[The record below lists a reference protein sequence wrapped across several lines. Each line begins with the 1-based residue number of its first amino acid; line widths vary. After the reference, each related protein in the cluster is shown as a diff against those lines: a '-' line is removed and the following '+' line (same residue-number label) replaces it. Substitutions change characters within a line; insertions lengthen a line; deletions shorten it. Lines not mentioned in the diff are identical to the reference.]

1 MVLSGDQPNRVR
13 RRLTGRY
20 VLALSAV
27 ALLTITAQVLI
38 QHSLGQKADAHVQ
51 TLAVEQ
57 RTQSQRA
64 AKAAFGLMASP
75 NDRARRA
82 WEGELVESIEH
93 WRSGFNRLRQS
104 DDVSPEV
111 QATLSE
117 LDLSIEAFDEAATTI
132 REQPPGDIDF
142 QNPQVVEAVR
152 IIQQVEQSHRSTM
165 ARAVNTIEQEQD
177 AAITRL
183 RRIELGML
191 IITLIVLLIE
201 GLYVF
206 RPAGDAV
213 YEAMTDQFRIN
224 GRLNRANAELRAAR
238 EAAHSAAKAKS
249 EFLANMSHEI
259 RTPMNGVIG
268 MTSLLDGT
276 EMDEEQQDYV
286 HTIRVSGESLL
297 TIINDILDFS
307 KIEAGQIDLEETPM
321 PVRQTAEEALELLA
335 TKAAE
340 REVELALYV
349 GEDVPPAVFGDVTRI
364 RQVLVNLVSNAVK
377 FTSHGEVDVEIQ
389 MADQGEDKPDAE
401 GGLATPML
409 QFSVR
414 DTGIGIPAEKLDKL
428 FEAFAQAD
436 ASTTRKFG
444 GTGLGLTISKRLV
457 ELMGG
462 KIWVESEVGVGTTFH
477 FTVKAPEAPAPQELA
492 IEKDSLKGRRM
503 LVVDDN
509 ATNRRALEVQGKRWG
524 MQVHSFETPKESLQ
538 WVRKGIPF
546 DLAVLDMQ
554 MPEMDGLQLAHEV
567 KRLRPTVPVMI
578 LSSIGRRVSDDIL
591 AASLSKPVRHNQ
603 LYNALQKALAEAEL
617 ARQQVVRPAGAPA
630 PDRFAVRPPTPA
642 KPAAPDAETP
652 KLRILLAEDN
662 MVNQKVAQKMLQ
674 RLGFRADVAGNGLEA
689 IDALQRQDYDVILM
703 DIQMPDLDGV
713 GATQRIR
720 AEFPAERQP
729 HIIALTA
736 NAMTGDRE
744 RFLAAG
750 MDAYLSKPVQVDG
763 LERELLKAAGIQVS
777 KPNAAKAGPREN
789 PAFAALRRRLA
800 ELTGDDD
807 PAFVREVVLDFQ
819 DSAPRYIEDLRKS
832 VASKDATGLA
842 RHGEALRALAQT
854 VGANAL
860 AEAATSLAALG
871 ETDQLR
877 EAGTLVDTAAE
888 EYEEFRESLPSAEDM
903 AIVGDGASTEAVP
916 AT

>member
-20 VLALSAV
+20 VIALSAV
-27 ALLTITAQVLI
+27 ALLTIGGQILI
-38 QHSLGQKADAHVQ
+38 QRSLGQKADAHVQ

-64 AKAAFGLMASP
+64 AKAALGLVAAP
-75 NDRARRA
+75 NVAA
-82 WEGELVESIEH
+82 QNSWKGELFEAIEH
-93 WRSGFNRLRQS
+93 WRSGFNRLS
-104 DDVSPEV
+104 TSPDVSPEV
-111 QATLSE
+111 KSILGE
-117 LDLSIEAFDEAATTI
+117 LGLSINAFQDAAETLA
-132 REQPPGDIDF
+132 EQPVGEVDF
-142 QNPQVVEAVR
+142 QNREVVEAVR

-165 ARAVNTIEQEQD
+165 ARAVSTIEQEQN

-183 RRIELGML
+183 RQIEFGVL
-191 IITLIVLLIE
+191 IITLLVLLIE

-213 YEAMTDQFRIN
+213 FEAMTDQFRIN

-276 EMDEEQQDYV
+276 ELDDEQQDYV

-307 KIEAGQIDLEETPM
+307 KIEAGQIDLEEAPM

-340 REVELALYV
+340 QDVELALYV

-377 FTSHGEVDVEIQ
+377 FTKHGEVDVEIQ
-389 MADQGEDKPDAE
+389 LADQGEAKPDAE

-414 DTGIGIPAEKLDKL
+414 DTGIGIPAEKLEKL

-477 FTVKAPEAPAPQELA
+477 FTVKAPEAPAPQELV

-591 AASLSKPVRHNQ
+591 AASLSKPVRHQQ
-603 LYNALQKALAEAEL
+603 LYGALQKALAEAEL

-630 PDRFAVRPPTPA
+630 PDRFAVRPPTPT
-642 KPAAPDAETP
+642 KPAAPAEDAP

-662 MVNQKVAQKMLQ
+662 MVNQKVAQKMLA

-689 IDALQRQDYDVILM
+689 VEALQRQDYDVILM

-720 AEFPAERQP
+720 AEFPPEKQP

-763 LERELLKAAGIQVS
+763 LERELLKAAGIQTT
-777 KPNAAKAGPREN
+777 KPSAAKAGPREN

-807 PAFVREVVLDFQ
+807 PAFVRDVVNGFTED
-819 DSAPRYIEDLRKS
+819 APQHIDDLRKA
-832 VASKDATGLA
+832 VKSKDSKSLA

-871 ETDQLR
+871 ETNQLK
-877 EAGTLVDTAAE
+877 EAGTLVDTAE
-888 EYEEFRESLPSAEDM
+888 QEYEEFRESLPTADDM
-903 AIVGDGASTEAVP
+903 AIIGDGAASEPVP
-916 AT
+916 AS